1 MKKEKPFTA
10 VLKKK
15 YSKKKEF
22 TRFLK
27 SKISIN
33 KKGIIEVEVLKG
45 QESFRIK
52 SLIKSNNWA
61 IFKSG
66 KENFKKGELIDCFK
80 PLGIQ

>member
-1 MKKEKPFTA
+1 MSKEKPIFA
-10 VLKKK
+10 RLKNPFLKKK
-15 YSKKKEF
+15 IF
-22 TRFLK
+22 TRFIK
-27 SKISIN
+27 GKIN
-33 KKGIIEVEVLKG
+33 TTNKGIVKFEVLKG